1 MIPIWLKIAYT
12 LFVCA
17 LVPVYW
23 RQYGPVN
30 FLWFSDIALLALVPA
45 LWLES
50 PLLVSMMALAVVLP
64 ELAWNVDYFLRL
76 TTGVRLIGLTNY
88 MFDPSI
94 PRYIRGLS
102 LFHVALPLLLIWML
116 HRIGYD
122 HHAWFWQTLLT
133 ALVLPLSYFFSNPR
147 DNVNWVYGFGEQ
159 PQTRVAA
166 PLFVLFLMLMF
177 PLVVY
182 LPMHLLFDRLFGA
195 VNS

>member
-64 ELAWNVDYFLRL
+64 ELAWNIDYFLRL
-76 TTGVRLIGLTNY
+76 TTGVRLIGLTSY